1 MPACL
6 RRMAMPRPE
15 NPLPTMTMSCSSRV
29 ISYGT
34 VTCTRMPR
42 AATPRMTAEARR
54 EHLLDVAKALVAE
67 HGFHGVSVEA
77 VARGAGIT
85 RPIVYRH
92 FEDLAALL
100 DALVERET
108 LRALL
113 QLRDVLPADVSDL
126 ISAFDGYLSA
136 VRSDPVTWRLVLVPP
151 QGAPALL
158 RRRIAAGRAAV
169 VEQLAAAVGPRA
181 GSPDPEL
188 TAHALSAMADEAA
201 RLMLD
206 DPDRYPPARLLDHAR
221 WLLRGAV

>member
-1 MPACL
+1 
-6 RRMAMPRPE
+6 
-15 NPLPTMTMSCSSRV
+15 MT
-29 ISYGT
+29 G
-34 VTCTRMPR
+34 
-42 AATPRMTAEARR
+42 EARR

-151 QGAPALL
+151 EGAPALL
-158 RRRIAAGRAAV
+158 R
-169 VEQLAAAVGPRA
+169 
-181 GSPDPEL
+181 
-188 TAHALSAMADEAA
+188 
-201 RLMLD
+201 
-206 DPDRYPPARLLDHAR
+206 
-221 WLLRGAV
+221 GAV